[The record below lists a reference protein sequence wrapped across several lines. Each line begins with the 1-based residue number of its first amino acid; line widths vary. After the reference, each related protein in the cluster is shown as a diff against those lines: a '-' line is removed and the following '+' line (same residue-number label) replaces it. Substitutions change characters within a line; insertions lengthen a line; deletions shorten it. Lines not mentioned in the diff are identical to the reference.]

1 MDIHNSYADD
11 RFTLISI
18 HTPEFSHE
26 KVVDNVR
33 KAVERL
39 GLPYPVAIDNDFK
52 IWRSFGNRA
61 WPTLYLIDRQGDVRL
76 AKVGEGRFGMVR
88 GAIEFLKENEA

>member
-1 MDIHNSYADD
+1 MDIHNTYADD
-11 RFTLISI
+11 SFTLISI

-26 KVVDNVR
+26 KVVNNVR
-33 KAVERL
+33 NAVERL

-76 AKVGEGRFGMVR
+76 AKVGEGRFDMVR
-88 GAIEFLKENEA
+88 GAIEYLKEIET

>member
-1 MDIHNSYADD
+1 VDIHNTYADD
-11 RFTLISI
+11 SFTLISI

-26 KVVDNVR
+26 KVVNNVR
-33 KAVERL
+33 NAVERL

-88 GAIEFLKENEA
+88 GAIEYLKEKEA

>member
-11 RFTLISI
+11 KFTLISI

-26 KVVDNVR
+26 KVVNNVR
-33 KAVERL
+33 NAVERL

-52 IWRSFGNRA
+52 IWRAFGNRA

-76 AKVGEGRFGMVR
+76 AKVGEGRFAMVR
-88 GAIEFLKENEA
+88 GAIEYLKENDA

>member
-1 MDIHNSYADD
+1 MDIHNTYADD
-11 RFTLISI
+11 SFTLISI

-26 KVVDNVR
+26 KVVNNVR
-33 KAVERL
+33 NAVERL

-76 AKVGEGRFGMVR
+76 AKVGEGRFGRVR
-88 GAIEFLKENEA
+88 GAIEYLKEKET

>member
-11 RFTLISI
+11 KFTLISI

-26 KVVDNVR
+26 KVVNNVR
-33 KAVERL
+33 DAVERL
-39 GLPYPVAIDNDFK
+39 GVPYPVAIDNDFK
-52 IWRSFGNRA
+52 VWRAFGNRA

-76 AKVGEGRFGMVR
+76 AKVGEGRFSMVR
-88 GAIEFLKENEA
+88 GAIEYLKENDA

>member
-1 MDIHNSYADD
+1 MDIHDSYADD

-88 GAIEFLKENEA
+88 GAIEYLKENEA

>member
-1 MDIHNSYADD
+1 MDIHETYADD

-18 HTPEFSHE
+18 HTPEFNHE
-26 KVVDNVR
+26 KVVENVR

-39 GLPYPVAIDNDFK
+39 GVPYPVAIDNDFK

-76 AKVGEGRFGMVR
+76 AKVGEGRFGTVR
-88 GAIEFLKENEA
+88 GAIEYLKEDDT

>member
-1 MDIHNSYADD
+1 VDIHNTYADD

-33 KAVERL
+33 NAVKRL
-39 GLPYPVAIDNDFK
+39 GVPYPVAIDNDFK

-61 WPTLYLIDRQGDVRL
+61 WPTLYLIDRQGDVRMS
-76 AKVGEGRFGMVR
+76 KVGEGRFGLVR
-88 GAIEFLKENEA
+88 GAIEFLKENES

>member
-1 MDIHNSYADD
+1 MDIHNTYADD

-61 WPTLYLIDRQGDVRL
+61 WPTLYLIDQQGDVRL
-76 AKVGEGRFGMVR
+76 AKVGEGRFDIVR
-88 GAIEFLKENEA
+88 GAIEYLKETEA

>member
-1 MDIHNSYADD
+1 MDIHETYADD

-18 HTPEFSHE
+18 HTPEFNHE
-26 KVVDNVR
+26 KVVENVR
-33 KAVERL
+33 NAVERL

-76 AKVGEGRFGMVR
+76 AKVGEGRFEVVR
-88 GAIEFLKENEA
+88 GAIEYLKENDS